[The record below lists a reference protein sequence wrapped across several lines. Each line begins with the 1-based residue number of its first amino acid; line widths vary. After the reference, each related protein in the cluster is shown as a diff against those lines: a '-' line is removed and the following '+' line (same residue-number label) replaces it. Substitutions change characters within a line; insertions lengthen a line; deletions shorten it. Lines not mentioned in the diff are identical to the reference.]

1 MRKFSFDISVA
12 ALDDCSYD
20 SVALSY
26 KLLLFF
32 FFRLAQVRIVSAH
45 RTPEMMFS
53 YASSA
58 RERGIQVIIAGAGGA
73 AHLPGQLAIIFIFH
87 LILNI

>member
-32 FFRLAQVRIVSAH
+32 FFVWH
-45 RTPEMMFS
+45 R
-53 YASSA
+53 
-58 RERGIQVIIAGAGGA
+58 
-73 AHLPGQLAIIFIFH
+73 
-87 LILNI
+87 

>member
-32 FFRLAQVRIVSAH
+32 FSFGTGKNSI
-45 RTPEMMFS
+45 
-53 YASSA
+53 SS
-58 RERGIQVIIAGAGGA
+58 
-73 AHLPGQLAIIFIFH
+73 PDP
-87 LILNI
+87 